1 MKLYVELQDYK
12 ELKDTVERRDK
23 RNLYRLFDTMLVL
36 VIIIAFLSLLLGLCL
51 LFALDSIKYPVI
63 AFISSILFFL
73 LGIIMDI
80 RHNNCKLALE
90 ESLLVED
97 LKFPIEI
104 LNYRT
109 SSNSDNVSNQF
120 YFEYFDDNDI
130 LQSRRFYIDKTYIHK
145 KDYYKIVGQF
155 DEDRKNYKFYLYK
168 PFKIMS

>member
-1 MKLYVELQDYK
+1 MKLYIELQDYE
-12 ELKDTVERRDK
+12 ELKDIVKRRDSK
-23 RNLYRLFDTMLVL
+23 NLYKLFDIVL
-36 VIIIAFLSLLLGLCL
+36 VSVLIIAFFSLLLGLCL
-51 LFALDSIKYPVI
+51 LFVSTSIKYPVI

-90 ESLLVED
+90 ESLLIED

-120 YFEYFDDNDI
+120 YFDYFDDNDI

-155 DEDRKNYKFYLYK
+155 DENRKNYKFYLYK